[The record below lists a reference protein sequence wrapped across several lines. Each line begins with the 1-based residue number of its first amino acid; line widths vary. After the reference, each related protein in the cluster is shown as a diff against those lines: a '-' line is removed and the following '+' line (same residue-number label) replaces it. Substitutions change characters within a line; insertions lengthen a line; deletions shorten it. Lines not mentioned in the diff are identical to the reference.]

1 MNRQKMERTD
11 EASWL
16 QKRTQDVTS
25 TEVAALFGLSPYISE
40 FELFHRKRLGEIVR
54 IEENERMTWGKRL
67 ESAIAHGVA
76 NDEGWAVTRAD
87 YYARIVDLRMGSS
100 FDYEVTSEQ
109 QQGAFMAPIT
119 GLMEVK
125 NVDGLQFHNKW
136 LDDGAT
142 LEAPEHIELQ
152 IQHQMEVADKD
163 YCILVA
169 LIGGNRVRWV
179 RRNRDFAIG
188 LQIRNRVAEFWD
200 AVANN
205 RAPSPDYAMDADF
218 IIKQLHANAN
228 DGEVLEA
235 DDALEDLIA
244 QYQFVSREAAGM
256 DELKSKT
263 KAELMRRI
271 GTASKVTSKL
281 GTISCGMTKPSQGTF
296 ITPDMVGTHV
306 GGRQGFRNFRFTPK
320 KGD

>member
-1 MNRQKMERTD
+1 MNRQKIERTD

-16 QKRTQDVTS
+16 QERTRDVTS
-25 TEVAALFGLSPYISE
+25 TEVAALFGLSPYTSE
-40 FELFHRKRLGEIVR
+40 FELFHRKRVGEVVR
-54 IEENERMTWGKRL
+54 IEENERMRWGKRL
-67 ESAIAHGVA
+67 EGAIANGVA
-76 NDEGWAVTRAD
+76 AD
-87 YYARIVDLRMGSS
+87 NEWVITPANIYMRDPVARIGSS
-100 FDYEVTSEQ
+100 FDFLISED
-109 QQGAFMAPIT
+109 
-119 GLMEVK
+119 GLMEIK
-125 NVDGLQFHNKW
+125 NVDGLQFQNKW
-136 LDDGAT
+136 IDDGVT

-152 IQHQMEVADKD
+152 IQHQMEVAERD

-169 LIGGNRVRWV
+169 LVGGNRVRWV
-179 RRNRDFAIG
+179 RRERDEQIGAAIRERVS
-188 LQIRNRVAEFWD
+188 QFWDRVIRND
-200 AVANN
+200 
-205 RAPSPDYAMDADF
+205 APSPDYTMDADF

-228 DGEVLEA
+228 DGEVIEA
-235 DDALEDLIA
+235 DEALEDLIA

-263 KAELMRRI
+263 KAELLQRI
-271 GTASKVTSKL
+271 GTASKVSSKL